1 MQAGFEFGEGGCFL
15 AGLRPGGQ
23 GKNFIGAAPAPD
35 ECCGKAEP
43 AADIATQT
51 TKVDFARYD
60 EHGHKQDL
68 QKPALR
74 FRKLKAMKY
83 LFCSFHG
90 AVVSVGEVS
99 LTCRSKIPSSEHD
112 TFLSK
117 FVRTIVKTTWQQ
129 VGGGCEICKN

>member
-1 MQAGFEFGEGGCFL
+1 MGTKYLGDELPIKLDKGKGPAKL
-15 AGLRPGGQ
+15 AGIRLFR
-23 GKNFIGAAPAPD
+23 GAA
-35 ECCGKAEP
+35 
-43 AADIATQT
+43 IATQT

-60 EHGHKQDL
+60 EHGHKQGL

-74 FRKLKAMKY
+74 FGKLKAMKY

-99 LTCRSKIPSSEHD
+99 LTCRSKIPSSEHG

-117 FVRTIVKTTWQQ
+117 FVHCIDLDSQKRKP
-129 VGGGCEICKN
+129 EIIDHLMDLVCYAN